1 MKQTMVSTDDTLL
14 PGGESRAA
22 PGGSSTLI
30 ERAYWQIK
38 EAILTH
44 QLRPSERISE
54 GRLTAQYG
62 LGKAA
67 IRIAL
72 ARLAQEQLVIFRSA
86 RTQVVA
92 PLTWA
97 GIREIFHLRV
107 LLEPDAAMQAAGRV
121 DVNQLNELN
130 RRCQERYTPGD
141 AREELRFLLANQD
154 FHLAIARSSGN
165 ERQARIIEQL
175 HDSVARILWM
185 ALKIERRPEVWSHG
199 HDEIIAALAAGNGQE
214 AAAQAKRHLM
224 EGQNV
229 VMNVILSSPELRA
242 EIT

>member
-1 MKQTMVSTDDTLL
+1 MKDVEAEAPQLQLRESQEDKR
-14 PGGESRAA
+14 GGAE
-22 PGGSSTLI
+22 TLI

-38 EAILTH
+38 EAIITH

-54 GRLTAQYG
+54 GRLTAQYDV
-62 LGKAA
+62 GKAA

-72 ARLAQEQLVIFRSA
+72 ARLAQEQLVILRSA
-86 RTQVVA
+86 RTQIVA
-92 PLTWA
+92 PLTWS

-107 LLEPDAAMQAAGRV
+107 LLEPDAAAQAAGRI
-121 DVNQLNELN
+121 DVARLNELN
-130 RRCQERYTPGD
+130 RQCQVKYTPGD
-141 AREELRFLLANQD
+141 SREELRFLLANQH
-154 FHLAIARSSGN
+154 FHLAIARASGN
-165 ERQARIIEQL
+165 ARQARIVEQL

-199 HDEIIAALAAGNGQE
+199 HDEIIAALAAGDGQE
-214 AAAQAKRHLM
+214 AAAQARRHLL

-229 VMNVILSSPELRA
+229 VMNVILSSPELRN

>member
-1 MKQTMVSTDDTLL
+1 MSPATTVQ
-14 PGGESRAA
+14 PEPSRDAR
-22 PGGSSTLI
+22 GGSNTLI
-30 ERAYWQIK
+30 ERAYWQLK

-54 GRLTAQYG
+54 SRLTAQYDV
-62 LGKAA
+62 GKAA
-67 IRIAL
+67 IRSAL
-72 ARLAQEQLVIFRSA
+72 ARLAQEQLVVFRSA
-86 RTQVVA
+86 RTQIVA

-107 LLEPDAAMQAAGRV
+107 LLEPDAATQAAGRI
-121 DVNQLNELN
+121 DVGQLSELN
-130 RRCQERYTPGD
+130 RRCQQRYTPGD
-141 AREELRFLLANQD
+141 ARDELRFLLANQD
-154 FHLAIARSSGN
+154 FHLAIARASGN

-199 HDEIIAALAAGNGQE
+199 HDEIIAALAAGDGQE
-214 AAAQAKRHLM
+214 AAAQARRHLM

-229 VMNVILSSPELRA
+229 VMNVILSSPDLRN